1 MLRSALIKLGM
12 SVAMAAA
19 VAVPASVALPGA
31 AAADPAVPQLTSQL
45 AGKTVFLDPGHQGSG
60 HSEDLSRQVDDG
72 RGGTKECQTTGMTTL
87 SGVPEHTINWQ
98 VTQLVKASLESIGA
112 NVVLS
117 RADDT
122 GWGGCIDERA
132 RAANESGAQVAVS
145 IHADGAPEADHGFHL
160 IVPQLPIPNP
170 DADRAQ
176 SGDGLRATNAVRD
189 AYKKAGFTPANYAG
203 AVDGLQT
210 RVDIAGPALTTIPL
224 VFVEMGNGANP
235 QDAAQLESPAGQL
248 KHALAITT
256 GIVGYLLG
264 GEVTLQPTRGT
275 PPPTLTDSRTRSDS
289 VTPRDSTRNN
299 GTTTRR
305 SPSLS
310 EESGLD
316 SGSLGTGS
324 LGSGSSDGSL
334 TGFAMDLLT
343 PMLNKLGLGSAAS
356 LVDDEMLGMAVDLA
370 SQLVGIGISELGGQ

>member
-1 MLRSALIKLGM
+1 M
-12 SVAMAAA
+12 SIAVATA
-19 VAVPASVALPGA
+19 VAVPTSVALPGV
-31 AAADPAVPQLTSQL
+31 AAADPAVPQLSTQL

-72 RGGTKECQTTGMTTL
+72 RGGTKDCQTTGMTSL
-87 SGVPEHTINWQ
+87 NGVPEHTINWQ
-98 VTQLVKASLESIGA
+98 VAQLVKASLESIGA

-145 IHADGAPEADHGFHL
+145 IHADGAPPVDQGFHF

-170 DADRAQ
+170 EADRVQ
-176 SGDGLRATNAVRD
+176 SGEGLRATNAVRD
-189 AYKKAGFTPANYAG
+189 AYKKAGFIPANYAG

-210 RVDIAGPALTTIPL
+210 RSDIAGPALTTVPL

-235 QDAAQLESPAGQL
+235 GDAAQLESPDGQL

-264 GEVTLQPTRGT
+264 GEVSLQPARGT
-275 PPPTLTDSRTRSDS
+275 PPPTLTDPQTRSDS
-289 VTPRDSTRNN
+289 VTPRTSTRN
-299 GTTTRR
+299 GTTTRDSGTTSR
-305 SPSLS
+305 SQSAS
-310 EESGLD
+310 EESG
-316 SGSLGTGS
+316 LGTGS

-334 TGFAMDLLT
+334 TGFALDLLT
-343 PMLNKLGLGSAAS
+343 PLLNKLGLGSVGS
-356 LVDDEMLGMAVDLA
+356 LIDDEMLNMAIDLA
-370 SQLVGIGISELGGQ
+370 SQLIGIGLGESGGS